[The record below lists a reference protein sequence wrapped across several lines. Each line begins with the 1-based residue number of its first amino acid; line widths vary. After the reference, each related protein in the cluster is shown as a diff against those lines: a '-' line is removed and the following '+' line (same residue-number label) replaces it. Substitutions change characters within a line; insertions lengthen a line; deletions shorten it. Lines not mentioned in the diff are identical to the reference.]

1 MLHIILNN
9 IEIKCCIL
17 DLQKKIN
24 DKLTNS
30 EYNLM
35 TSNSNY
41 NENDLKSI
49 IRYKQ
54 ELLSL
59 EKSALEK
66 KIQDSKYILE
76 KNTKYLSEYVTYT
89 N

>member
-35 TSNSNY
+35 KSNSNY